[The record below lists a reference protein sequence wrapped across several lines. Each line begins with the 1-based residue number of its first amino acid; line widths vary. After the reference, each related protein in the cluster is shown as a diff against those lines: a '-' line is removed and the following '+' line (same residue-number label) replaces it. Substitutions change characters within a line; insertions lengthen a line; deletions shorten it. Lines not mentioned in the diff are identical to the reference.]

1 MSGLESVTPELL
13 RGLPLPALPME
24 SDKNARGRILIVGG
38 SEEVP
43 GAVLLAA
50 HAALRAGA
58 GKLQIAAPKS
68 YAAALGVAMPEARVI
83 PTAVSK
89 SGGISPAS
97 GW

>member
-1 MSGLESVTPELL
+1 MSGLEKVTPELL
-13 RGLPLPALPME
+13 RGLPLPALPRE

-58 GKLQIAAPKS
+58 GRFRPRAAFPLLPPFL
-68 YAAALGVAMPEARVI
+68 AFRCAIRL
-83 PTAVSK
+83 
-89 SGGISPAS
+89 SPPRS
-97 GW
+97 